1 MNLPLP
7 LLVRHTKLNNVT
19 HRCYIKTVN
28 PRCQE
33 TPQEVCTSLHTWRSS
48 STCWCW
54 CRVTVFGTLFTII
67 DDKSSHLYFGSV
79 EFISSQSTLKSSSVS
94 SCRLGR
100 RVQHHAW
107 WFWVREGTRPQLCS
121 EDVFAYPKFVHFERV
136 DALSQNQ
143 NQTDEEALYDKSLL
157 EARVQELKAAR
168 DTGDFHKLLFV
179 VRSDL
184 LRNVGNKCNR
194 WSPHH
199 DLQQV
204 SLLCFAMLCDE
215 KHRPAHGMIWSD
227 LIWSD
232 LIWCDTIWY
241 DMIWYD
247 MIFYVSSAAL
257 FSLRVVTTADLH
269 RLHSH
274 LF

>member
-1 MNLPLP
+1 MFEC
-7 LLVRHTKLNNVT
+7 VRVRDL
-19 HRCYIKTVN
+19 
-28 PRCQE
+28 
-33 TPQEVCTSLHTWRSS
+33 S
-48 STCWCW
+48 
-54 CRVTVFGTLFTII
+54 FA
-67 DDKSSHLYFGSV
+67 
-79 EFISSQSTLKSSSVS
+79 LKP
-94 SCRLGR
+94 
-100 RVQHHAW
+100 
-107 WFWVREGTRPQLCS
+107 F
-121 EDVFAYPKFVHFERV
+121 FAYPKFVHLERV

-204 SLLCFAMLCDE
+204 SLLYFAMLCDE
-215 KHRPAHGMIWSD
+215 KHRPAHGMIWYD
-227 LIWSD
+227 M
-232 LIWCDTIWY
+232 IWY

-247 MIFYVSSAAL
+247 MIWYDMIWYDMIWYDMIWYDMIWYFMSVVLLYFLSGSLQLLTCTGYTVTCFSFCVSGILSVDAW
-257 FSLRVVTTADLH
+257 
-269 RLHSH
+269 
-274 LF
+274 